1 MIVGLG
7 ILKGQGERVLGLGLD
22 IILLPDLRLI
32 EARRVVCVGELGRA
46 PGQDLVDGQAA
57 DVVLTQEPVQHV
69 IIHGR
74 AGPAPGLGP
83 KQGYL

>member
-1 MIVGLG
+1 M
-7 ILKGQGERVLGLGLD
+7 
-22 IILLPDLRLI
+22 
-32 EARRVVCVGELGRA
+32 GELGRA

-57 DVVLTQEPVQHV
+57 EVVLTQEPVQHV

-83 KQGYL
+83 QQGYLERISELFLAHREICL

>member
-1 MIVGLG
+1 M
-7 ILKGQGERVLGLGLD
+7 VLSKRLR
-22 IILLPDLRLI
+22 PDLRLI
-32 EARRVVCVGELGRA
+32 EARGVVCVGELGRA

-69 IIHGR
+69 IIHGG

-83 KQGYL
+83 QQGYLERISKLFLANN

>member
-1 MIVGLG
+1 MEIFRTRIGDRDL
-7 ILKGQGERVLGLGLD
+7 VLTKRLC
-22 IILLPDLRLI
+22 PDLRLI
-32 EARRVVCVGELGRA
+32 EARGVVRVGELGRA

-69 IIHGR
+69 IKHGR

-83 KQGYL
+83 QQGYL